1 MTHTPCPSVY
11 LRGVGGGNNHGACAQ
26 AAQQGWAAPE
36 GGVLHL
42 YGAARGGGSTCS
54 IAAKFRQIPGRSS
67 YQLVGL
73 PTKTD

>member
-11 LRGVGGGNNHGACAQ
+11 LRGVGGGINHGACAQ

-42 YGAARGGGSTCS
+42 YGAARGGGAGCS
-54 IAAKFRQIPGRSS
+54 IAAKLRQNPGRYS

>member
-1 MTHTPCPSVY
+1 MTHTACPSVY
-11 LRGVGGGNNHGACAQ
+11 LRGVGGGNNLGACAQ
-26 AAQQGWAAPE
+26 AAQQGWVAPE

-67 YQLVGL
+67 YQSVGL